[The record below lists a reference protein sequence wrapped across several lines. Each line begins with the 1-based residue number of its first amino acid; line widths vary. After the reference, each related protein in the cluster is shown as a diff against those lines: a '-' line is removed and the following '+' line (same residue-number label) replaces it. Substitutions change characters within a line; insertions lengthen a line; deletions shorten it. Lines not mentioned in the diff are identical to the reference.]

1 MQIYNTYRVKDC
13 CEAENGFTLLETLV
27 ALAIL
32 SVASLALFQ
41 STANML
47 SLSDRAVS
55 LAERTVDDAVARRV
69 FRASVDNLTPS
80 WPEYPEHVFQGD
92 AHTISAIS
100 DAVPRANGEILAPF
114 SWRLQINE
122 PNRVS
127 LVMDAKSEHWDVYEF
142 RAQAAAFS
150 YLGVDQNWYD
160 IWPPRDVPSNGFFDD
175 VKTLDMPQFPL
186 AVRLTVQTDAKD
198 IVWIAPISANTIL
211 PIRDELG
218 RDLNQ

>member
-1 MQIYNTYRVKDC
+1 M
-13 CEAENGFTLLETLV
+13 LETLI
-27 ALAIL
+27 ALAIM

-69 FRASVDNLTPS
+69 FRTSVDNLTPS
-80 WPEYPEHVFQGD
+80 WPEYPEQNFQGD
-92 AHTISAIS
+92 AYTVSGVS
-100 DAVPRANGEILAPF
+100 DAVPRSKGETLAMF
-114 SWRLQINE
+114 SWHLRTDGPNQIT
-122 PNRVS
+122 
-127 LVMDAKSEHWDVYEF
+127 LVMDAKSEHWDIYKF
-142 RAQAAAFS
+142 RAQSASFS
-150 YLGVDQNWYD
+150 YLGVDENWYD
-160 IWPPRDVPSNGFFDD
+160 IWPPKDVPSNGFFDD
-175 VKTLDMPQFPL
+175 VKQLDMPQFPL
-186 AVRLTVQTDAKD
+186 AIRLTAHTDAKD